1 MGARYYIAKR
11 NIRPNSLQNKHIR
24 DTNSAGQTLVE
35 YALILALITVVAI
48 GVLLSMGG
56 QVGNVYSTVNNQ
68 LYASKYGGV
77 TSRGH

>member
-1 MGARYYIAKR
+1 
-11 NIRPNSLQNKHIR
+11 
-24 DTNSAGQTLVE
+24 
-35 YALILALITVVAI
+35 
-48 GVLLSMGG
+48 MGG